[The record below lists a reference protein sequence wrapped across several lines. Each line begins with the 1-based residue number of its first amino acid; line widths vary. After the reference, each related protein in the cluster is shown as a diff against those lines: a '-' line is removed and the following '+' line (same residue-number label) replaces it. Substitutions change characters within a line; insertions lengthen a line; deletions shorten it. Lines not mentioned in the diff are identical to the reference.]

1 MSVSASISHCAQPK
15 HNCYCIDDIHDY
27 SFRNFPISTHLNPQS
42 MGELSLET
50 SLVHLGS
57 KCPLGN
63 SGERA
68 VWSGFTLK
76 ENPRIKSGWH
86 HKPSL
91 CLFGLTRQSA
101 KPNGKP
107 LDALLRRQCSGRCKC
122 KTHPATD
129 HHRTRTG
136 WQSITYEIL
145 ILLADLGLLCIESRY
160 MRQLLG
166 GLFQVCHSARSD
178 FMTWRV
184 EWHI

>member
-1 MSVSASISHCAQPK
+1 MSVSASIPHCAQPK

-107 LDALLRRQCSGRCKC
+107 LNALLRRQCSGRCKC
-122 KTHPATD
+122 KTPAR
-129 HHRTRTG
+129 HRPPPYAHR
-136 WQSITYEIL
+136 
-145 ILLADLGLLCIESRY
+145 LAKHNVWDFDTLGR
-160 MRQLLG
+160 LG
-166 GLFQVCHSARSD
+166 TVMH
-178 FMTWRV
+178 W
-184 EWHI
+184 I